1 MASYVQNTALAP
13 RCSWFYKRFTPL
25 LQLFTAKKLCRSWG
39 LIALLY
45 CFTQSFPHMNIIYHF
60 AFLLFFQFLFSCNQA
75 PEMPPASLIT
85 NSLQDQKTTTTGTA
99 NIVFRSA
106 DGGQT
111 WQDISNGLPEPVKDD
126 YGVGT
131 NVFCADDNGLYLVD
145 GNWLYHSNTNSTAP
159 FWTED
164 TFPDKHSNIAPGKT
178 RIFAYNYYSPIL
190 QKLNGTN
197 VWSPVFTD
205 LQEKKVRTVVETAG
219 GILFIG
225 TDKGLFRSTN
235 NGKTWKQVYAWGLLG
250 KLVESDGVMV
260 AISQRGIIRSTDEG
274 ENWELVI
281 SEGGVGIDVARIE
294 GGFAAINYSTA
305 AGTRR
310 VRTSYD
316 GGKTWQPID
325 AGLQAQIIID
335 PPSLHK
341 NAGNPAQGADS
352 VWHPKEA
359 ALPAQEYKT
368 SIIQV
373 GENFFCGHSDGIYRT
388 SDKGKTWKLVLPAEK
403 GKMFKL
409 CVSGNVIYAVQME
422 NHC

>member
-1 MASYVQNTALAP
+1 MKIN
-13 RCSWFYKRFTPL
+13 
-25 LQLFTAKKLCRSWG
+25 
-39 LIALLY
+39 
-45 CFTQSFPHMNIIYHF
+45 NF
-60 AFLLFFQFLFSCNQA
+60 AFLLLIQFLFSCNLA
-75 PEMPPASLIT
+75 PEIPQSSHLT
-85 NSLQDQKTTTTGTA
+85 DRLHTQKTDSTGTA

-126 YGVGT
+126 YGLGR
-131 NVFCADDNGLYLVD
+131 NVFYADDNGLYLTD
-145 GNWLYHSNTNSTAP
+145 GNWIYHSNTNSTAP
-159 FWTED
+159 FWTKD
-164 TFPDKHSNIAPGKT
+164 IFPDKHSNITPGKT
-178 RIFAYNYYSPIL
+178 GIFAYNHYNPIL

-197 VWSPVFTD
+197 VWSPIFTD
-205 LQEKKVRTVVETAG
+205 LQEKKVRTVLETAG
-219 GILFIG
+219 GTLFIG
-225 TDKGLFRSTN
+225 TDEGLFRSTN
-235 NGKTWKQVYAWGLLG
+235 NGKTWKPVNAWGLLG
-250 KLVESDGVMV
+250 KLVASDGVMV
-260 AISQRGIIRSTDEG
+260 ATSNRGIIRSTDDG

-281 SEGGVGIDVARIE
+281 SEGGVGIDVERIK

-305 AGTRR
+305 AKTRR

-335 PPSLHK
+335 SPLRLIH
-341 NAGNPAQGADS
+341 AGNPAQGTDS

-359 ALPAQEYKT
+359 ALPAEEYKT

-388 SDKGKTWKLVLPAEK
+388 SDKGKTWKLLLPSVK

-409 CVSGNVIYAVQME
+409 SVSGNVIYAIQME